1 MQMEDLMN
9 EETELSL
16 AEQKALLDIRALK
29 ALTESPGWA
38 IVRRVLQGQIEAIKN
53 QIVFSPRGSQRTEFE
68 YEFLKGQAAGLQ
80 IAINLAEQQYE
91 TERDVAEALNGRRAN
106 TSDDDE

>member
-1 MQMEDLMN
+1 MEDLMD
-9 EETELSL
+9 EETELDPE
-16 AEQKALLDIRALK
+16 EQKALLDARALK

-53 QIVFSPRGSQRTEFE
+53 QIVFTPRGSQRTEFE

-91 TERDVAEALNGRRAN
+91 TERDITEALHGRAN
-106 TSDDDE
+106 TSDDE